1 MGREYHCE
9 GEGCPLSNEWLGR
22 RLILHVNHKDG
33 NWLDDRPENL
43 QFLCPNCHSQTENYC
58 GSKGFTDVTSVAAPD
73 GRYPRRKKGL
83 VAELVD
89 A

>member
-33 NWLDDRPENL
+33 NWLDDRPENIE
-43 QFLCPNCHSQTENYC
+43 FLCPNCHSQTANYC
-58 GSKGFTDVTSVAAPD
+58 GSKGFAEVASSAKWS
-73 GRYPRRKKGL
+73 RYWKSRTKGP
-83 VAELVD
+83 VAE
-89 A
+89 